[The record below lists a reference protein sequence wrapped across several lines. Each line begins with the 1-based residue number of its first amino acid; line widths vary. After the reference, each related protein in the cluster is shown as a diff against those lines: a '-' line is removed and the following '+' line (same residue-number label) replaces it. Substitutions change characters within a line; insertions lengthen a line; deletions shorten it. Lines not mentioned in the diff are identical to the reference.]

1 MICPFSLL
9 LINPLYFFCYYLFI
23 YYNIIYF
30 LIPIV
35 KQQCQ
40 WLYHSV
46 IYMMILL
53 FNHHSQTKNKLFYYI
68 ICQRFIWYNNLYS
81 VLRVILSQSLLKLF
95 WKLFIFCQHVCVAR
109 CQRIG
114 AGSTPTPRA
123 MMAPL
128 QSRASMVHGHGT
140 CMLAQLRASMHEAT
154 HNSLWP

>member
-95 WKLFIFCQHVCVAR
+95 WKLFIFCQHACLASQNWQSIDNFATNVLNNHM
-109 CQRIG
+109 QRTVYSLVRPSNIW
-114 AGSTPTPRA
+114 TPA
-123 MMAPL
+123 KL
-128 QSRASMVHGHGT
+128 EV
-140 CMLAQLRASMHEAT
+140 
-154 HNSLWP
+154 